1 MILRHQITG
10 FQRSIPS
17 DGVILVNKAPGIRT
31 TALLNR
37 VKKTLRLKKAGHA
50 GTLDPFAEG
59 LVIILYGKATKLMEY
74 IGDFKE
80 YICTIKL
87 GVITDTDDPD
97 GKVIKESPV
106 PDFSES
112 ELMEPLSQFKGRIK
126 QKVPLYS
133 AVKKNGERFYEKA
146 RKGKEIKELPVKKV
160 YIKELEMLDYSLPF
174 FRVRCVAERGTY
186 MRSLA
191 RDIGELLGCG
201 AHLSKL
207 TRLKVEP
214 YDITDAWELSDI
226 EKGKFEV
233 INLRD
238 ALPHISA
245 ITLGE
250 EGVWEFIHG
259 GKVRGFYP
267 EGLYQVKDH
276 LGNLIGIGKGE
287 TYAVQPVRVFY
298 NS

>member
-126 QKVPLYS
+126 QRVPLYS

-191 RDIGELLGCG
+191 RDIGEILKCG

-214 YDITDAWELSDI
+214 YDITDAWKLSDI
-226 EKGKFEV
+226 EKGKFAV